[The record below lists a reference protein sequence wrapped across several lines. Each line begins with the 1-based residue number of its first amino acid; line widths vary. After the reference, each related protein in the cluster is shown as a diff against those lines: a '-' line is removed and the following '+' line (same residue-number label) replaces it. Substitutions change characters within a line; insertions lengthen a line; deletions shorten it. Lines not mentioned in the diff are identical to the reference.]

1 MKSKING
8 RIQIRIGNATDRQV
22 IYRMRH
28 SVYASELAQHSENED
43 LSLSDS
49 LDEFNIYIYKIV
61 FKKIYSNLDP
71 KLQDIINNERK

>member
-1 MKSKING
+1 MKIKKLI
-8 RIQIRIGNATDRQV
+8 
-22 IYRMRH
+22 
-28 SVYASELAQHSENED
+28 
-43 LSLSDS
+43 LSIVQ